1 MFSPCG
7 LYAPLCKTVAF
18 SLFGLNHYLV
28 CRSPSTSSGRTYI
41 RGKVAKAGAILLK
54 INLSAIDFRKEFMK
68 KLFVGIDVAKRTHV
82 LAMRN
87 SEGEPVKETL
97 KFDNSLTGFTS
108 VEVKLNDS
116 NLPKEEILIG
126 FEVSGN
132 FWESLYDYLHS
143 RGYQVVLLSPYCTDK
158 YRKMTGSKIKTDK
171 IDAYAIAGYLR
182 LNDFTPAHVA
192 EGDTKRLRELT
203 RMKAN
208 LSNYAKKLIREGY
221 ALLHVIFPEFE
232 CYFSNPF
239 AIVARSILRKY
250 PNAFA
255 LRKARVNDLVK
266 IARKVQG
273 NNFSQKKAEELIKTA
288 KFSVATDRVID
299 TRSFNL
305 GILLD
310 QMEATEKS
318 ISAID
323 EEIAK
328 ILVKP
333 IDENGRGIGKKLS
346 TIPGVGT
353 NTIAIV
359 VGELGD
365 INRFSNAKQV
375 VKYFGLFPKH
385 SESGVGKKANPPM
398 AKCGS
403 SYARH
408 AIYLAAVACLKHNS
422 NLKGIYDRKLAEGKS
437 PVQALI
443 VVCHKLLHII
453 YSMLKYDTAFDPKR
467 LFVNQCST
475 TS

>member
-1 MFSPCG
+1 MPFPSGKLRENSYPRQGCQRRRDTAQDQFIRNR
-7 LYAPLCKTVAF
+7 Y
-18 SLFGLNHYLV
+18 FG
-28 CRSPSTSSGRTYI
+28 
-41 RGKVAKAGAILLK
+41 
-54 INLSAIDFRKEFMK
+54 KERMY
-68 KLFVGIDVAKRTHV
+68 KLFVGIDVAKKTHV
-82 LAMRN
+82 LAARN
-87 SEGEPVKETL
+87 ADGEPVKETL
-97 KFDNSLTGFTS
+97 KFNNSLAGFS
-108 VEVKLNDS
+108 LAEQRIIES

-132 FWESLYDYLHS
+132 FWESLYDYLHAK
-143 RGYQVVLLSPYCTDK
+143 GYQVVLLSPYCTDK
-158 YRKMTGSKIKTDK
+158 YRKMTGGKIKTDK

-182 LNDFTPAHVA
+182 LNDLTPAHVA

-203 RMKAN
+203 RMKSN
-208 LSNYAKKLIREGY
+208 LNNYAKKLMREGY

-232 CYFSNPF
+232 SHFANPF

-255 LRKARVNDLVK
+255 LRKAKADDLVK

-273 NNFSQKKAEELIKTA
+273 NTFSEKKAQELIGTA
-288 KFSVATDRVID
+288 KTSVATDRVVD

-305 GILLD
+305 GIILD

-318 ISAID
+318 ISAIG

-346 TIPGVGT
+346 TIPGVGV
-353 NTIAIV
+353 NTIATI

-365 INRFSNAKQV
+365 IDRFSNAKQV
-375 VKYFGLFPKH
+375 VKYFGLFPQH

-403 SYARH
+403 ANARH
-408 AIYLAAVACLKHNS
+408 AVYLASVACLKHNPD
-422 NLKGIYDRKLAEGKS
+422 LKGVYDRKLAEGKS

-443 VVCHKLLHII
+443 VVCHKLIHII
-453 YSMLKYDTAFDPKR
+453 YSMLKYDTTFDPKR
-467 LFVNQCST
+467 LFTNRSVVAT
-475 TS
+475 T